1 MQNSLSDS
9 HSSSN
14 RDVESGELLVLV
26 EDRNVTKIVAV
37 DIDIIGRRNSDSDL
51 ELSGLLTKR
60 APSQLQCEQN
70 SRATGSHTK

>member
-14 RDVESGELLVLV
+14 RDVESGKLLVLV
-26 EDRNVTKIVAV
+26 EDRNVTEIVTV

-60 APSQLQCEQN
+60 APSQLQSEQN
-70 SRATGSHTK
+70 SRARGSHTK